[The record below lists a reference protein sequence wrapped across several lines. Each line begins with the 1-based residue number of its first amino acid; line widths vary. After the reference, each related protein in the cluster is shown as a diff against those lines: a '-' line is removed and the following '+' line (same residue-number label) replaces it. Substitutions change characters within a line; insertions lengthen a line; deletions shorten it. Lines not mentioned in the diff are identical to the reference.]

1 MSTPSRTPVESRKPV
16 VLPSHIANWQ
26 LPTSWSWGAEG
37 YFGDQRHYQQVIDG
51 LGRSLS
57 LVTAPN
63 PAHNAWI
70 FSEARNLAHRNH
82 PTIPTTYH
90 FWHAQGELRRGPGY
104 LRRWVTGETVRSH
117 LKRLGTAEIPYVL
130 QVLRGV
136 ASSLSY
142 LHDNGTTHGALT
154 QDTVWVAPTGRL
166 WMLEWQWA
174 VPRED
179 IPSGMR
185 PLLPGSMREGERP
198 PTARPPEWNK
208 DEWNPTA
215 ASDQWQ
221 LASICFSALTGEDPP
236 ENDVPPV
243 RLIRPETPAT
253 VAAAIDRA
261 LSPNPADRYSSTA
274 AMLRTADRGYANRA
288 SVVVPLAEA
297 GVQAGDST
305 HEARVRWALGDDYE
319 VLSALGSGSF
329 GRVWRARDLSL
340 EREVALKVL
349 HPHVAA
355 DARAV
360 AAFWREAKLA
370 AQLAHPSI
378 VPIYDW
384 DSRGDLSWY
393 TMELADEGSVAN
405 LVARSGPRTIEEI
418 AAQIELLL
426 DGLGAAHGV
435 GIVHR
440 DLKPANILID
450 RYGRW
455 RMTDFGIAN
464 ATGEDVMG
472 TTGTPAFAAPEQLL
486 GEPQGASVDYFAL
499 AAIVAFALSGQ
510 PPFGDG
516 DAEQIIARQLSSP
529 FDASAFSPSIGEWLR
544 RSLSPSIDAR
554 FKDATEMKDAWRAAV
569 RAAKRRER
577 AAWWRRNS
585 GRHSV

>member
-1 MSTPSRTPVESRKPV
+1 VSSPRRTSGEHRKVTP
-16 VLPSHIANWQ
+16 LPPHIAAWQ
-26 LPTSWSWGAEG
+26 LPPGWAWGAEG
-37 YFGDQRHYQQVIDG
+37 YFGDQRHYQQIIDG

-63 PAHNAWI
+63 AAHNEWI
-70 FSEARNLAHRNH
+70 LSEARGLAHRNH
-82 PTIPTTYH
+82 PTIPTAYH
-90 FWHAQGELRRGPGY
+90 FWHQQSDPKRGPGY
-104 LRRWVTGETVRSH
+104 LRRWITGETVRAH
-117 LKRLGTAEIPYVL
+117 LSRLGAAEIPYVL

-136 ASSLSY
+136 ASCLSY

-174 VPRED
+174 IPREE
-179 IPSGMR
+179 IPAGMR
-185 PLLPGSMREGERP
+185 PLLPGGIPDGGRP
-198 PTARPPEWNK
+198 PTARPPEWSD
-208 DEWNPTA
+208 DEWIPTA
-215 ASDQWQ
+215 ESDQWQ
-221 LASICFSALTGEDPP
+221 LASICFAALTGEDPP
-236 ENDVPPV
+236 SSDVPPV
-243 RLIRPETPAT
+243 RLIRPETPAS
-253 VAAAIDRA
+253 VAMAIDRA
-261 LSPNPADRYSSTA
+261 LLPNPSERFSSTA
-274 AMLRTADRGYANRA
+274 AMLRTAEGGYPSRG
-288 SVVVPLAEA
+288 STVVPLGE
-297 GVQAGDST
+297 GTVHEGDAA
-305 HEARVRWALGDDYE
+305 HEARIRWALGDDYE

-329 GRVWRARDLSL
+329 GRVWRARDLAL

-355 DARAV
+355 DAQAV
-360 AAFWREAKLA
+360 SAFWREAKLA

-384 DSRGDLSWY
+384 DSRGNLSWY

-405 LVARSGPRTIEEI
+405 LVARSGPRTLDEI
-418 AAQIELLL
+418 APQIELLI

-464 ATGEDVMG
+464 ATGEDVTG

-499 AAIVAFALSGQ
+499 AAIVAFALTGQ

-516 DAEQIIARQLSSP
+516 DAEQIIARQIAGA
-529 FDASAFSPSIGEWLR
+529 FDASVFSPAIGEWLECALASNVADR
-544 RSLSPSIDAR
+544 FQDA
-554 FKDATEMKDAWRAAV
+554 ESMKEAWSRAV

-585 GRHSV
+585 SRPGV

>member
-1 MSTPSRTPVESRKPV
+1 MPP
-16 VLPSHIANWQ
+16 HIAGWQ
-26 LPTSWSWGAEG
+26 LPPEWTWGSEG
-37 YFGDQRHYQQVIDG
+37 YFGDQRHYQQVVDG

-57 LVTAPN
+57 LVTVPN
-63 PAHNAWI
+63 NAHHGWI
-70 FSEARNLAHRNH
+70 LSEARNLAHRNH
-82 PTIPTTYH
+82 ATIPTTYH
-90 FWHAQGELRRGPGY
+90 FWHAQGETRRGPGY
-104 LRRWVTGETVRSH
+104 LRRWITGETVRAH
-117 LKRLGTAEIPYVL
+117 LNRMGTAEIPYVL

-174 VPRED
+174 IPREE
-179 IPSGMR
+179 IPAGMR
-185 PLLPGSMREGERP
+185 PLLAGGFPDGGRP
-198 PTARPPEWNK
+198 PTARPPEWANN
-208 DEWNPTA
+208 EWIPTA

-221 LASICFSALTGEDPP
+221 LASICFAVLTGEDPP
-236 ENDVPPV
+236 ASDVPPV
-243 RLIRPETPAT
+243 RLIRPETPAS

-261 LSPNPADRYSSTA
+261 LSANPADRFSSAA
-274 AMLRTADRGYANRA
+274 AMLRTADRGYASRG
-288 SVVVPLAEA
+288 SLILPLAEPA
-297 GVQAGDST
+297 VQEGEAT

-360 AAFWREAKLA
+360 SAFWREAKLA
-370 AQLAHPSI
+370 AQLAHPAI

-418 AAQIELLL
+418 APQIELLI
-426 DGLGAAHGV
+426 DGLAAAHGV
-435 GIVHR
+435 GVVHR

-464 ATGEDVMG
+464 ATGEDVIG

-499 AAIVAFALSGQ
+499 AAIVAFALTAR

-516 DAEQIIARQLSSP
+516 DAEQIVARQLAGK
-529 FDASAFSPSIGEWLR
+529 FDTSAFAPSVGEWLKR
-544 RSLSPSIDAR
+544 GLAVEVDAR
-554 FKDATEMKDAWRAAV
+554 FSDAVEMKDAWRAAV

-585 GRHSV
+585 AGRGL

>member
-1 MSTPSRTPVESRKPV
+1 MTTPRRTPVEPRKPA
-16 VLPSHIANWQ
+16 VLPPHIAGWQ
-26 LPTSWSWGAEG
+26 LPPGWAWGPEG
-37 YFGDQRHYQQVIDG
+37 YYGDQRHYQQLTDG

-63 PAHNAWI
+63 PAHQNWI
-70 FSEARNLAHRNH
+70 FSEAKSLAHRNH

-90 FWHAQGELRRGPGY
+90 FWHSQAELRRGPGY
-104 LRRWVTGETVRSH
+104 LRRWITGETVRAH
-117 LKRLGTAEIPYVL
+117 LGRLGRAEIPYVL

-154 QDTVWVAPTGRL
+154 EDTVWVAPTGRL

-174 VPRED
+174 IPRED
-179 IPSGMR
+179 IPEGMR
-185 PLLPGSMREGERP
+185 PLLPGGIAVEQRP
-198 PTARPPEWNK
+198 PTARPPEWGP
-208 DEWNPTA
+208 DEWLPTA

-221 LASICFSALTGEDPP
+221 LASICFAALTGEYPP
-236 ENDVPPV
+236 ATDVPPV
-243 RLIRPETPAT
+243 RLIRPETPVSVAT
-253 VAAAIDRA
+253 AIDRA
-261 LSPNPADRYSSTA
+261 LLPDPADRYQSAA
-274 AMLRTADRGYANRA
+274 AMLRTADRGFSSRG
-288 SVVVPLAEA
+288 VTVVPLAEPGLQSA
-297 GVQAGDST
+297 DAS
-305 HEARVRWALGDDYE
+305 HETRVRWALGDDYE
-319 VLSALGSGSF
+319 VLSSLGSGSF

-360 AAFWREAKLA
+360 SAFWSEAKLA

-384 DSRGDLSWY
+384 DSRDGFSWY

-405 LVARSGPRTIEEI
+405 LVARSGPRTLEEM
-418 AAQIELLL
+418 ASQVEQLL
-426 DGLGAAHGV
+426 DGLAAAHGV

-440 DLKPANILID
+440 DLKPENILID

-464 ATGEDVMG
+464 ATGEDVSG
-472 TTGTPAFAAPEQLL
+472 NTGTPAFAAPEQLL
-486 GEPQGASVDYFAL
+486 GEPYGAGVDYFAL
-499 AAIVAFALSGQ
+499 AAIVAFALSGN

-516 DAEQIIARQLSSP
+516 DAETIVARQLSGR
-529 FDASAFSPSIGEWLR
+529 FDPSAFSPSVGDWLR
-544 RSLSPSIDAR
+544 RALMADPDAR
-554 FKDATEMKDAWRAAV
+554 FAGAAEMKEAWSAAV
-569 RAAKRRER
+569 RATRRRER
-577 AAWWRRNS
+577 AAWWRRNT
-585 GRHSV
+585 GRHRV